1 MVTVTVDKNENLE
14 KALKRFKR
22 MIEKEAIIREWKR
35 REYYEKPSTIRVKKE
50 KAFKRKQA
58 KKVRKLK
65 QKTSR

>member
-50 KAFKRKQA
+50 KAFKRKQD
-58 KKVRKLK
+58 KKSKK
-65 QKTSR
+65 IKTKN

>member
-35 REYYEKPSTIRVKKE
+35 REYYEKPSTIRVE
-50 KAFKRKQA
+50 KGKRRLKRKQD
-58 KKVRKLK
+58 KKSKK
-65 QKTSR
+65 IKTKN

>member
-1 MVTVTVDKNENLE
+1 MDKNENLE

-65 QKTSR
+65 QKTNR